1 MNPMRCLVRALPVAL
16 LPSLLLPVVLV
27 PVVLLPL
34 AVHAQEPAWPAK
46 PLRMIAP
53 FPPGGT
59 TDVLGRIVAQRLSDA
74 LGRQVLVENRPGV
87 GGNLGNEFASK
98 LPPDGYNIL
107 LSSSAQLVTNPHL
120 YKRLGFDPLND
131 FSPVSLVASS
141 GQVLVVHP
149 SVPVKNVQQLIAIAR
164 AKPGTLTF
172 GSGGRGTPAHIAGEV
187 FQLSTGT
194 KLIHVPYKGGG
205 LAVIDLVAGQ
215 IDMVLAD
222 MAPAV
227 PQVKAG
233 KLRALLVTSTQRSQA
248 LPDIPTL
255 AEAGIKGTIPD
266 VWWVMMTP
274 RGTAPTVIARLN
286 AEIVAMMKSPE
297 LLERFAQL
305 GLTPLHSTP
314 ERVTELIRL
323 ETPAIGKALKAAG
336 IEPE

>member
-1 MNPMRCLVRALPVAL
+1 MRCVRSVVLPLSIAL
-16 LPSLLLPVVLV
+16 LPGAAL
-27 PVVLLPL
+27 
-34 AVHAQEPAWPAK
+34 AQEPWPAK

-59 TDVLGRIVAQRLSDA
+59 TDVLGRIIAQRLSDA
-74 LGRQVLVENRPGV
+74 LGRQVVVENRPGV
-87 GGNLGNEFASK
+87 GGNLGNEFAAR

-131 FSPVSLVASS
+131 FSPVSLVAGS

-149 SVPVKNVQQLIAIAR
+149 SVPVKTVQQLVAIAR
-164 AKPGTLTF
+164 AKPGSLNF

-187 FQLSTGT
+187 FQVATGT
-194 KLIHVPYKGGG
+194 KLVHVPYKGGG

-215 IDMVLAD
+215 IDMVMSD

-233 KLRALLVTSTQRSQA
+233 KLRALAVTSERRSQA

-255 AEAGIKGTIPD
+255 AESGIKGSIPE
-266 VWWVMMTP
+266 VWWVLMTP
-274 RGTAPTVIARLN
+274 RGTAASVIGRLN
-286 AEIVAMMKSPE
+286 AEVVSMMKSPE
-297 LLERFAQL
+297 VQERFAQL

-336 IEPE
+336 IEQE

>member
-1 MNPMRCLVRALPVAL
+1 MKDAHDATRPNRPSLPAL
-16 LPSLLLPVVLV
+16 LAVLA
-27 PVVLLPL
+27 PAAML
-34 AVHAQEPAWPAK
+34 AGTTTSACAQDAWPLK
-46 PLRMIAP
+46 PLRMVAP

-74 LGRQVLVENRPGV
+74 LGRQVVVENRPGV
-87 GGNLGNEFASK
+87 GGNLGNEYAAR
-98 LPPDGYNIL
+98 LPPDGYNLL
-107 LSSSAQLVTNPHL
+107 LSSSAQLVTNTHL

-131 FSPVSLVASS
+131 FSPVSLLAAS

-149 SVPVKNVQQLIAIAR
+149 SVPVKTVQQLVAIAR
-164 AKPGTLTF
+164 AKPGILNF
-172 GSGGRGTPAHIAGEV
+172 GSGGRGTPAHVAGEV
-187 FQLSTGT
+187 FQVATGT
-194 KLIHVPYKGGG
+194 RLVHVPYKGGG
-205 LAVIDLVAGQ
+205 LAVNDLVAGQ
-215 IDMVLAD
+215 IDMVLSD

-233 KLRALLVTSTQRSQA
+233 RLRALAVTSVARSPA
-248 LPDIPTL
+248 LPDVPTL
-255 AEAGIKGTIPD
+255 AEAGIKGSIPE

-274 RGTAPTVIARLN
+274 RGTPPSVIARLN
-286 AEIVAMMKSPE
+286 AEIVAMMKSSDVQ
-297 LLERFAQL
+297 ERFAQL

>member
-1 MNPMRCLVRALPVAL
+1 MKSMRCLLFTLPAAL
-16 LPSLLLPVVLV
+16 LPALV
-27 PVVLLPL
+27 Q
-34 AVHAQEPAWPAK
+34 AQDGWPSR

-59 TDVLGRIVAQRLSDA
+59 TDVLGRIIAQRLSDT
-74 LGRQVLVENRPGV
+74 LGRQVVVENRPGA

-131 FSPVSLVASS
+131 LSPVSLVASS

-149 SVPVKNVQQLIAIAR
+149 SVPVKTVQQLVAIAR
-164 AKPGTLTF
+164 ARPGTLNF
-172 GSGGRGTPAHIAGEV
+172 GSGGRGTPAHVAGEV
-187 FQLSTGT
+187 FQLATGT
-194 KLIHVPYKGGG
+194 KLVHVPYKGGG
-205 LAVIDLVAGQ
+205 LAVNDLVAGQ
-215 IDMVLAD
+215 IDMVLSD

-233 KLRALLVTSTQRSQA
+233 KLRALVVTSSQRSQA
-248 LPDIPTL
+248 LPDVPTL

-266 VWWVMMTP
+266 VWWVMMAP
-274 RGTAPTVIARLN
+274 RGTAAPVIARLN
-286 AEIVAMMKSPE
+286 AEIVAMMKSPD
-297 LLERFAQL
+297 LQERFAQL

-323 ETPAIGKALKAAG
+323 ESPAIGKALKAAG